1 MATRRRFL
9 KLATGGVGICLTSK
23 WGFWPRVLAQIPGG
37 TLPPE
42 VISKFVAPLL
52 IPPAMPLA
60 GSSPTTDYYAIAV
73 RQFAQQILP
82 APHRRTTVWG
92 YGSLTDARTF
102 NYPSYTIEAKVERYV
117 EVTWVNQL
125 VDRNG
130 RYLPHL
136 LPVDQT
142 LHWANPPG
150 GLAARDM
157 HGSDPEP
164 YQGPVPI
171 VTHLHGGHSTDESD
185 GYPEA
190 WYLPA
195 ANNIPAGFAPTGT
208 WYNYFRAKYA
218 AVRGG
223 TWAPGTAKF
232 MYANDQSPA
241 TLWYHDHT
249 LGMTG

>member
-9 KLATGGVGICLTSK
+9 KLATGGAGVYLTSK
-23 WGFWPRVLAQIPGG
+23 FGLWSRVLAQIPGG
-37 TLPPE
+37 TLPPD
-42 VISKFVAPLL
+42 VIPKFVTPLL

-102 NYPSYTIEAKVERYV
+102 NYPSYTIEATANRRA

-150 GLAARDM
+150 ISPR
-157 HGSDPEP
+157 
-164 YQGPVPI
+164 
-171 VTHLHGGHSTDESD
+171 
-185 GYPEA
+185 
-190 WYLPA
+190 
-195 ANNIPAGFAPTGT
+195 PTT
-208 WYNYFRAKYA
+208 SQRASP
-218 AVRGG
+218 RR
-223 TWAPGTAKF
+223 APGTTSSARSSQPF
-232 MYANDQSPA
+232 GGAPGIRALQSSCTRMISA
-241 TLWYHDHT
+241 RRRSGITITRW
-249 LGMTG
+249 G